1 MKQIA
6 TLDPRADTIQ
16 RVALLA
22 GVVGLILCA
31 VGAFI
36 DPTAFFQSYLMGF
49 LYWLAFPLG
58 CMAIVALYHLGGGAW
73 GFGIRR
79 PLEAGMMTI
88 PLMALLFVPL
98 LFGLSNLYPWAR
110 PAEVAADPIL
120 QHREPYLNLTFVLI
134 RAAIYFVAWSG
145 GAYLLYRTSQE
156 QDRTG
161 DPDLP
166 RLLGRR
172 GRLALFFFVIAVTF
186 SAFDW
191 AMALDPHWFSTIYG
205 IMFLIGDGLTGIAFA
220 IIVLRLL
227 STRAPVSEVTS
238 TQTFNDLGNLLLAF
252 VTLWAYMNL
261 SQFLII
267 WSVNLPE
274 ENPWYLRRA
283 DGGWWFFTLALVI
296 FQFIAPFLILLA
308 RGNKRNP
315 ILLSRVAIFVLFM
328 RLVDMFWMLMPEVRR
343 EGLAFHWLDFVAPIG
358 IGGIWIATFI
368 WMLKRQPI
376 LPLHDQRDPRLQ
388 PASGHGEHAAPS
400 AGPGKARA

>member
-1 MKQIA
+1 
-6 TLDPRADTIQ
+6 
-16 RVALLA
+16 
-22 GVVGLILCA
+22 
-31 VGAFI
+31 
-36 DPTAFFQSYLMGF
+36 
-49 LYWLAFPLG
+49 
-58 CMAIVALYHLGGGAW
+58 
-73 GFGIRR
+73 
-79 PLEAGMMTI
+79 MTI

-98 LFGLSNLYPWAR
+98 LFGLPNLYPWAR
-110 PAEVAADPIL
+110 PAEVVADPIL
-120 QHREPYLNLTFVLI
+120 QHREPYLNLPFVLI
-134 RAAIYFVAWSG
+134 RAVIYFVAWSG

-205 IMFLIGDGLTGIAFA
+205 IIFLIGDGLTGIAFA

-296 FQFIAPFLILLA
+296 FQFVAPFLILLA

-315 ILLSRVAIFVLFM
+315 ILLARVAIFVLFM
-328 RLVDMFWMLMPEVRR
+328 RLIDMFWMLMPEVRR
-343 EGLAFHWLDFVAPIG
+343 DGLVFHWLDFVTPIG
-358 IGGIWIATFI
+358 VGGLWIATFI

-376 LPLHDQRDPRLQ
+376 LPLHDHRDPRLHS
-388 PASGHGEHAAPS
+388 AGNRGDHAAPP

>member
-1 MKQIA
+1 MA
-6 TLDPRADTIQ
+6 
-16 RVALLA
+16 
-22 GVVGLILCA
+22 
-31 VGAFI
+31 
-36 DPTAFFQSYLMGF
+36 F

-58 CMAIVALYHLGGGAW
+58 CTAIVALYHLGGGAW

-98 LFGLSNLYPWAR
+98 LFGLSSLYPWAR
-110 PAEVAADPIL
+110 PEEVAVDPIL

-134 RAAIYFVAWSG
+134 RAVIYFAAWSG

-161 DPDLP
+161 DPDLS

-315 ILLSRVAIFVLFM
+315 ILLARVAIFVLFM

-343 EGLAFHWLDFVAPIG
+343 QGLCISLARFRGTDWHWRHLDRNLYLDAQAPADPAAARSPRPT
-358 IGGIWIATFI
+358 ATAG
-368 WMLKRQPI
+368 R
-376 LPLHDQRDPRLQ
+376 RAR
-388 PASGHGEHAAPS
+388 GTRCTAPS
-400 AGPGKARA
+400 KQ